1 MADDGH
7 HEPSPDG
14 DGHGSLPAH
23 ALQALPAL
31 RARSAALVAHSVAL
45 MGHSADLRATS
56 AQFDAQSTVARLR
69 LAHAHQVSAR
79 VKTRAARDSPSSP
92 AEPTG

>member
-14 DGHGSLPAH
+14 DGHGPLPAY

-45 MGHSADLRATS
+45 MGHSADLRAVS
-56 AQFDAQSTVARLR
+56 GQLDAQATMALLR
-69 LAHAHQVSAR
+69 LAHARQVSAR
-79 VKTRAARDSPSSP
+79 VKTRAARDSPSSL